1 MRINAQKFFRE
12 QRGQEIIE
20 FAFML
25 PLLALLL
32 AGVIEFG
39 RAFYEYNILSKS
51 VRNAARYLS
60 ASTVAS
66 DGTIPATYITNTR
79 NIAVYGNISSSGTP
93 VLPGLST
100 SQINVLQPADVAA
113 PGEIYVTVGAS
124 YTYQSLFSFLL
135 PSSTFRPKE
144 TMLFVGHITYPVP

>member
-1 MRINAQKFFRE
+1 MRIKGSTILRE

-32 AGVIEFG
+32 AGAIEYG

-60 ASTVAS
+60 DAVIAS
-66 DGTIPATYITNTR
+66 DGTVPATYVANAK
-79 NIAVYGNISSSGTP
+79 NVAVRGNISSGTP

-100 SQINVLQPADVAA
+100 AQISVSSTVAA
-113 PGEIYVTVGAS
+113 PGEIYVTVSAS
-124 YTYQSLFSFLL
+124 YPYQSLFSFLI

-144 TMLFVGHITYPVP
+144 TMLFVGLTTHT

>member
-1 MRINAQKFFRE
+1 MRIKGSTILRE

-32 AGVIEFG
+32 AGAIEYG

-60 ASTVAS
+60 DAVIAS
-66 DGTIPATYITNTR
+66 DGTIPAIYVANTK
-79 NIAVYGNISSSGTP
+79 NVAVHGNISSGAP

-100 SQINVLQPADVAA
+100 AQISVSSTVAA
-113 PGEIYVTVGAS
+113 AGEIYVTVSAN
-124 YTYQSLFSFLL
+124 YPFQSLFNLLL
-135 PSSTFRPKE
+135 PTSTFRPKE
-144 TMLFVGHITYPVP
+144 TMLFVGLTTHT

>member
-1 MRINAQKFFRE
+1 MRIRKRRIFRD
-12 QRGQEIIE
+12 QRGQEIVE

-60 ASTVAS
+60 AAVIDSTGA
-66 DGTIPATYITNTR
+66 IPATNVTRAR
-79 NIAVYGNISSSGTP
+79 NIAVYGNITSSGTP
-93 VLPGLST
+93 ILMGLNTGHISVTST
-100 SQINVLQPADVAA
+100 VAA
-113 PGEIYVTVGAS
+113 AGEIYVTVRAN
-124 YTYQSLFSFLL
+124 YPYQSMFRFLL
-135 PSSTFRPKE
+135 PTSTFRPKE
-144 TMLFVGHITYPVP
+144 TMIFVGLITYPST

>member
-1 MRINAQKFFRE
+1 MSMRIKGSMLLRE

-32 AGVIEFG
+32 AGAIEFG

-51 VRNAARYLS
+51 VRNAARYMS
-60 ASTVAS
+60 DAVIAS
-66 DGTIPATYITNTR
+66 DGTIPATYVTNTK
-79 NIAVYGNISSSGTP
+79 NVAVFGNISSGTP

-100 SQINVLQPADVAA
+100 GQITVSSTVAV
-113 PGEIYVTVGAS
+113 PGEIYVTVSAS
-124 YTYQSLFSFLL
+124 YPYQSLFSFLI
-135 PSSTFRPKE
+135 PGSTFRPKE
-144 TMLFVGHITYPVP
+144 TMIFVGLTTHT

>member
-1 MRINAQKFFRE
+1 MRVKHHQRFFRG

-60 ASTVAS
+60 AAEISST
-66 DGTIPATYITNTR
+66 GTIPATYATRAR
-79 NIAVYGNISSSGTP
+79 NIAVYGNIGSSGTP
-93 VLPGLST
+93 ALPGLST
-100 SQINVLQPADVAA
+100 GQINVSSTVAA
-113 PGEIYVTVGAS
+113 AGEIYVTVRAS
-124 YTYQSLFSFLL
+124 YPYQSLFSFLL
-135 PSSTFRPKE
+135 TSSTFRPKE
-144 TMLFVGHITYPVP
+144 TMIFVGLITYPTS